1 MRDHFPVRPRP
12 KHDESIRG
20 FLVRLAKR
28 NGFFSINDIFR
39 LLGLKYSAS
48 SLDVT
53 DSRFR
58 KFIEKLAP
66 TLKCAFEMIF
76 SPLKEA
82 TANQHDDYRT
92 VIDIASQKPKLC
104 PDCLCCAEPYIK
116 ASWQMVH
123 ITHCVDH
130 SVPLIDTCPS
140 CKKSLKWNA
149 DLLEGCFQC
158 GHRWQKSFEP
168 ASDILPLH
176 QVMHLRLENEALRLY
191 LMSLYTAAQ
200 YLRNPSVFISHQSKC
215 CDMGAAEA
223 AEIFPQAYAI
233 IQDSFYSSQY
243 HRSVL
248 SLLNNQYCFTDKQ
261 SLQNLPNILS
271 TLPQLPMYLPAD
283 KNFERKFVDPNAN
296 LVTALTDSQAASL
309 LGISAKELNEVS
321 QQFLLPVGKISRSS
335 VYQLKH
341 LDAFTALL
349 LEKVRFT
356 NRQSDAISITAISSI
371 SHKFLFNYGEA
382 LKLILDNDLPLQ
394 SDRKSPIFKDIT
406 VSKTALLEL
415 LHCNE
420 AKQFTRSLSPSEL
433 ATYFCVDTLK
443 IRMMADLFG
452 WQRII
457 ETRNSYRFSPDEI
470 WRFVSNYVLLDRW
483 CSFQLYGH
491 LTLHRYLKN
500 IGFKP
505 LDSPADNKSKLYIYK
520 KSDSLVKAITQFEK
534 EWHRFEAPRSLKYL
548 YQTKKPA
555 ILSTSAL
562 EQFQQRCKF

>member
-12 KHDESIRG
+12 QHDESIRG
-20 FLVRLAKR
+20 FLIRLAKR
-28 NGFFSINDIFR
+28 NGFFSLNEIFR

-53 DSRFR
+53 NTRFC

-76 SPLKEA
+76 TPLKEA
-82 TANQHDDYRT
+82 TANQHDDYRA

-130 SVPLIDTCPS
+130 SVPLIDTCPY

-158 GHRWQKSFEP
+158 GYRWLKSYG
-168 ASDILPLH
+168 SHSNTLPLH
-176 QVMHLRLENEALRLY
+176 QVMHTRLENEALRLY

-200 YLRNPSVFISHQSKC
+200 YLRNPSVFISHQSKY
-215 CDMGAAEA
+215 CDMEAAEA

-248 SLLNNQYCFTDKQ
+248 SLLNNLYCFTDKQ

-271 TLPQLPMYLPAD
+271 TLPKLPMYLPAD
-283 KNFERKFVDPNAN
+283 KNFERKLVEPNAN
-296 LVTALTDSQAASL
+296 LITALTDSQAASL
-309 LGISAKELNEVS
+309 LGISAKELNEVT
-321 QQFLLPVGKISRSS
+321 QQFPLPVGKLSRSS

-341 LDAFTALL
+341 LDAFAALL
-349 LEKVRFT
+349 LEKVTFT
-356 NRQSDAISITAISSI
+356 NRESDAISITALSSI

-394 SDRKSPIFKDIT
+394 SDKKRPTLKDIT
-406 VSKTALLEL
+406 VSKTVLLDL

-457 ETRNSYRFSPDEI
+457 ETRNSYRFSPDAD
-470 WRFVSNYVLLDRW
+470 WAFVNDYVVLDRW
-483 CSFQLYGH
+483 CDFQLYNYI
-491 LTLHRYLKN
+491 TLHRYL
-500 IGFKP
+500 IDVGLEP
-505 LDSPADNKSKLYIYK
+505 VTSPPDKKCKLYIYK
-520 KSDSLVKAITQFEK
+520 KSDKLFEAITQFDK
-534 EWHRFEAPRSLKYL
+534 DWHRFESPRSLKHR
-548 YQTKKPA
+548 YQAKQSE
-555 ILSTSAL
+555 ILSASATEL
-562 EQFQQRCKF
+562 VQLRCAF